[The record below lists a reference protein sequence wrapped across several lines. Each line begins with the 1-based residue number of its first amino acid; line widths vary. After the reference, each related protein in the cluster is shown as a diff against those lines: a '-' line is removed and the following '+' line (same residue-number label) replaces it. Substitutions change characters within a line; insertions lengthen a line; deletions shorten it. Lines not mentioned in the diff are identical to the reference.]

1 MSSPYKIR
9 YEIIGPTIS
18 ANGAPVNILDKAEI
32 VDDYE
37 EALARSKEIFEER
50 KFVRVFLLLVGPN
63 GYNDLKETVLYRTVI
78 FEAQSLLNNGD

>member
-18 ANGAPVNILDKAEI
+18 ANGVPANILDKAEI
-32 VDDYE
+32 VDGYE
-37 EALARSKEIFEER
+37 EALARAKEIFEER
-50 KFVRVFLLLVGPN
+50 KFVRVSLLLVGPN
-63 GYNDLKETVLYRTVI
+63 GYNDLKETVLYRMII

>member
-1 MSSPYKIR
+1 MNSPYRIR

-18 ANGAPVNILDKAEI
+18 ANGVPVNILDKAEL

-37 EALARSKEIFEER
+37 EALARAKDIFKER
-50 KFVRVFLLLVGPN
+50 KFVRISLLLVGPI
-63 GYNDLKETVLYRTVI
+63 GYNDLKETVLFRMVI

>member
-18 ANGAPVNILDKAEI
+18 ANGVPVNILDKAEI

-37 EALARSKEIFEER
+37 EALARAKDILEDR
-50 KFVRVFLLLVGPN
+50 KFVRISLLLVGPN
-63 GYNDLKETVLYRTVI
+63 GYNDLKETVLYRMII
-78 FEAQSLLNNGD
+78 FEAQGLLNNGD

>member
-1 MSSPYKIR
+1 MSSPYRIR

-37 EALARSKEIFEER
+37 ESLARSKEIFEER
-50 KFVRVFLLLVGPN
+50 KFVRVSLLLVGPN

>member
-18 ANGAPVNILDKAEI
+18 ANGVPVNILDKAEI
-32 VDDYE
+32 VDGYE
-37 EALARSKEIFEER
+37 EALARAKEIFEER
-50 KFVRVFLLLVGPN
+50 KFVRVSLLLVVPN
-63 GYNDLKETVLYRTVI
+63 GYNDLKETVLYRMII